1 MVRKPSESVPAQS
14 ELDSAEEGV
23 DGSAASRRNFLQL
36 GALGAVGLAACSTS
50 APGDDTG
57 TGGSGPSSGG
67 SGAAAGTNAMGTG
80 GSGMAGHGTG
90 GTGGTTGGTGG
101 TTGGTGGTT
110 GGTGGTTGGTGGTTG
125 GTGGTTGGTG
135 GSGQAGM
142 NAGGSPATGGTSPMG
157 GSPATGG
164 MSPGGGMGGT
174 GNTGSGG
181 TGPGGCVGWKENN
194 YTPVATLPAGTMG
207 PSQKKVPDPFKFLD
221 GTRISS
227 KADWERLRAD
237 LSAMAQAAV
246 YGPKMPPPDKLTATI
261 SGGTVTVNMTVGTK
275 TGSFTFTIKGGG
287 TKPSPAVI
295 RCASG
300 GNPFPSSVAT
310 IDFDEHA
317 IAQEN
322 KMWPTTGLVTTLY
335 GNTAAKSGS
344 DICWAWG
351 ASRIIDALEVLGPDQ
366 SGIDTKAIATTGCSF
381 AGKGG
386 FAMGAFDERVV
397 LVCPE
402 EAGSGGAALWRVS
415 SAEAAKG
422 QNIQEATEIVGEQ
435 NWEGKDFHDLFS
447 GKSKTNAP
455 VDMLIADQH
464 FLVAICAPRACL
476 IIDNDIDWLGPLAT
490 YAGGV
495 LGKKVYQ
502 ALGIADRCEVS
513 VSAMHTHCSFPSSQ
527 QADLTA
533 FINRFLLKQ
542 AGATTAAK
550 DVLNDTNST
559 IKTYTESDWI
569 DWDTPTLSGSLCW
582 DPFA

>member
-1 MVRKPSESVPAQS
+1 MGMGMGTVIHVRETKIMVRQPRESVPAQP
-14 ELDSAEEGV
+14 ELNSAEEGV
-23 DGSAASRRNFLQL
+23 EGSAGSRRTFLQL
-36 GALGAVGLAACSTS
+36 SAIGAVGLAGCSTTP
-50 APGDDTG
+50 PGDDTG
-57 TGGSGPSSGG
+57 TGGT
-67 SGAAAGTNAMGTG
+67 GA
-80 GSGMAGHGTG
+80 GTG
-90 GTGGTTGGTGG
+90 GTGTGGTG
-101 TTGGTGGTT
+101 TGGTGTGGSAT
-110 GGTGGTTGGTGGTTG
+110 GGTGNVGTGGTGNVGTGGSATG
-125 GTGGTTGGTG
+125 GTG
-135 GSGQAGM
+135 QAGQGM
-142 NAGGSPATGGTSPMG
+142 STGGSPATGGTSPMG

-164 MSPGGGMGGT
+164 TSPGGGMGGT
-174 GNTGSGG
+174 SPMGG
-181 TGPGGCVGWKENN
+181 TGGMGNPMTGGWKENN
-194 YTPVATLPAGTMG
+194 YTPLPMLPDGTHG
-207 PSQKKVPDPFKFLD
+207 PSQKMMPDPFKFLD

-237 LSAMAQAAV
+237 LSAMLQAAV
-246 YGPKMPPPDKLTATI
+246 YGPKMPAPDTLKATI
-261 SGGTVTVNMTVGTK
+261 ANGTVTVSCTVGTK

-295 RCASG
+295 RCASS

-310 IDFDEHA
+310 IDFDEHS

-322 KMWPTTGLVTTLY
+322 KMWPTSGLVTTLY

-351 ASRIIDALEVLGPDQ
+351 ASRIIDALEQLGPDQ
-366 SGIDTKAIATTGCSF
+366 SGIDVKALATTGCSF

-386 FAMGAFDERVV
+386 FAMGAFDERVA

-402 EAGSGGAALWRVS
+402 EAGSGGAAAWRVS
-415 SAEAAKG
+415 SSEAAKG

-447 GKSKTNAP
+447 GKSKTSAP

-464 FLVAICAPRACL
+464 FLVAICAPRAVL

-490 YAGGV
+490 YAGGII
-495 LGKKVYQ
+495 GKKVYQ

-513 VSAMHTHCSFPSSQ
+513 VAPNHAHCSFPSNQ

-542 AGATTAAK
+542 AGAMTPAK
-550 DVLNDTNST
+550 DVLNATNSK
-559 IKTYTESDWI
+559 IKTYNDSDWL
-569 DWDTPTLSGSLCW
+569 DWDTPTLSGNLTW

>member
-1 MVRKPSESVPAQS
+1 M
-14 ELDSAEEGV
+14 
-23 DGSAASRRNFLQL
+23 QL
-36 GALGAVGLAACSTS
+36 GALGAVGLAAACSTS
-50 APGDDTG
+50 APGGDNTGG
-57 TGGSGPSSGG
+57 TGPSAGG
-67 SGAAAGTNAMGTG
+67 SGAAAGKGGTGTG
-80 GSGMAGHGTG
+80 GTTGGTG
-90 GTGGTTGGTGG
+90 GGTGATGGTTGGTGG
-101 TTGGTGGTT
+101 TTGGTTGGSGMTT
-110 GGTGGTTGGTGGTTG
+110 GGSGGSAGSAAGHP
-125 GTGGTTGGTG
+125 GTG
-135 GSGQAGM
+135 GSGQAGSGTS
-142 NAGGSPATGGTSPMG
+142 AGGAPATGGTSPGGGSPATGGTSPG
-157 GSPATGG
+157 A
-164 MSPGGGMGGT
+164 GMGGT
-174 GNTGSGG
+174 SSGGSGG
-181 TGPGGCVGWKENN
+181 TGAGGCTGWKEAN

-207 PSQKKVPDPFKFLD
+207 PSQKMVPDPFKFID

-227 KADWERLRAD
+227 MADWERLRAD
-237 LSAMAQAAV
+237 LSAMLQAAV
-246 YGPKMPPPDKLTATI
+246 YGPKMPPPDKLTATL
-261 SGGTVTVNMTVGTK
+261 SGGTVTVNCTVGSK
-275 TGSFTFTIKGGG
+275 SGSFTFTIKGGG

-295 RCASG
+295 RCASS
-300 GNPFPSSVAT
+300 GNPFPSTVAT
-310 IDFDEHA
+310 IDFDEHS

-351 ASRIIDALEVLGPDQ
+351 ASRIIDALEQLGADQ
-366 SGIDTKAIATTGCSF
+366 TGIDPHALAATGCSF
-381 AGKGG
+381 AGKGA
-386 FAMGAFDERVV
+386 FAMGAFDERFV
-397 LVCPE
+397 LVAPE

-435 NWEGKDFHDLFS
+435 NWQGKDFHDLFS

-464 FLVAICAPRACL
+464 FLVALCAPRACL

-513 VSAMHTHCSFPSSQ
+513 VAPNHTHCSFPSNQ

-569 DWDTPTLSGSLCW
+569 SWDTPTLTGSLCW
-582 DPFA
+582 DPFASM